1 MYTSCMWPAMFI
13 RLKTLLLI
21 FPQFLFL
28 NRSSYQLLSLLVVS
42 FKICVI
48 LLSPQYV
55 FYYSFIITFYIH
67 FYIFFLSI
75 ARMFVFFFVVTLMG
89 VFIATNEIDS
99 EENKKDPCAE
109 AREECNMIRCPY
121 GKEEFV
127 DSQDCGRC
135 RCVDPCRTQVCP
147 DDTKCAITLVGTEDG
162 TEYRGVCRS
171 GNWKH

>member
-1 MYTSCMWPAMFI
+1 MFI
-13 RLKTLLLI
+13 CLKNSASYFFTVFISQSFILSAIIAPSCKLQNLCNIAFTAICFLL
-21 FPQFLFL
+21 F
-28 NRSSYQLLSLLVVS
+28 
-42 FKICVI
+42 
-48 LLSPQYV
+48 
-55 FYYSFIITFYIH
+55 FYYYFLYTFLY
-67 FYIFFLSI
+67 FFLSI
-75 ARMFVFFFVVTLMG
+75 VRMFVFFFSVTVMD

-135 RCVDPCRTQVCP
+135 RCVDPCRTQACP

-171 GNWKH
+171 GNWKPLYFLYYLY